1 MACDGRGGTEGSAL
15 SRAEARLR
23 TGPGPRALSASRL
36 PSRGRDQCGVCDSA
50 AAHHTPQ
57 KTPLASTFCADF
69 AGNRAKLNRQTQEV
83 EHLVTHGKQTTGVSS
98 NRQKI
103 QFCKTKKLST
113 AAACVEALILRV
125 HRDIMAGSQRCNFP
139 RLAFLRSCRLY
150 GAADKPRSQWR
161 IQDMRRVFAILLAG
175 MMLNPGMLGAAPP
188 PPSSVKAATPIKHL
202 VVIFQENVS
211 FDHYFG
217 TYPVATNPAGEPH
230 FKAAASTPTINGL
243 NNALLNNNPNL
254 NPLNLAG
261 ATNPFRLDRS
271 DAATSDQDHD
281 YTPEQQAFD
290 GGLMDLFPLSTGTAG
305 PPPGAPPIADTT
317 GIVMGYY
324 DGNTVTALWNYAQHY
339 AMSDNS
345 YDTNFGPSTP
355 GAINL
360 VSGQTNGVI
369 QSLNG
374 SGAIVPDGNGGFTLN
389 SDSDPVGDVCSTS
402 TGENVQMGGK
412 NIGDLLNAAGVSW
425 GFFEGGFNLSIVNA
439 NGSTGCSRST
449 TSAIT
454 SVKKDDYIPHHQPFQ
469 YYASTANPTHA
480 RPSSVKLIGQQGD
493 GANHQYDIADFFA
506 AVEAGNFPAVS
517 FLKAPGF
524 QDGHAGYSD
533 PLDEQKFV
541 VDVINFLQAQPE
553 WAHTAVVINYDD
565 SDGWYDHQLGQ
576 LINSSAVPLVDV
588 LANGSASCG
597 TGTTA
602 LPGINAATL
611 HAQGRCGY
619 GPRLPYMVI
628 SPWARHNF
636 VDHTMTDQSSTIRF
650 IEDNWLDGQRIG
662 NGSFDTIANS
672 ITQMFDFKQVDDND
686 LFILN
691 DKTGEVEFSSSSN

>member
-36 PSRGRDQCGVCDSA
+36 PSPGRCRVCNSA
-50 AAHHTPQ
+50 AVHHTPE
-57 KTPLASTFCADF
+57 KTPLASTFCDDF
-69 AGNRAKLNRQTQEV
+69 AGNRAKLNRQTQGV

-125 HRDIMAGSQRCNFP
+125 HRDIMLGSQRCNLR

-374 SGAIVPDGNGGFTLN
+374 SGAIVPDGNGGLTLN
-389 SDSDPVGDVCSTS
+389 GDSDPVGDVCSTS

-454 SVKKDDYIPHHQPFQ
+454 SVKKADYIPHHQPFQ
-469 YYASTANPTHA
+469 YYASTAIPTHA
-480 RPSSVKLIGQQGD
+480 RPSSVKLI
-493 GANHQYDIADFFA
+493 
-506 AVEAGNFPAVS
+506 
-517 FLKAPGF
+517 
-524 QDGHAGYSD
+524 
-533 PLDEQKFV
+533 
-541 VDVINFLQAQPE
+541 
-553 WAHTAVVINYDD
+553 
-565 SDGWYDHQLGQ
+565 
-576 LINSSAVPLVDV
+576 
-588 LANGSASCG
+588 
-597 TGTTA
+597 
-602 LPGINAATL
+602 
-611 HAQGRCGY
+611 
-619 GPRLPYMVI
+619 
-628 SPWARHNF
+628 
-636 VDHTMTDQSSTIRF
+636 
-650 IEDNWLDGQRIG
+650 
-662 NGSFDTIANS
+662 
-672 ITQMFDFKQVDDND
+672 
-686 LFILN
+686 
-691 DKTGEVEFSSSSN
+691 